1 MRKLKQPFMVEFSGT
16 PEAGKSTA
24 ILSVSNMLKTIGYK
38 TMILKESAE
47 SLPDEFKKG
56 TFEANWGIIDSKF
69 YAWKFLKEE
78 KCSVEQFNEFQRTC
92 LKKINPD
99 LFLGLLVSP
108 KTSIKRRGGEGRLV
122 NEQYV
127 KEYNKFFIN
136 FFETIE
142 VNKKLIKTDNISIVD
157 MNNMIYSTI
166 LNELP

>member
-1 MRKLKQPFMVEFSGT
+1 MRQLKQPFMVEFSGT

-56 TFEANWGIIDSKF
+56 TFEANLWMHFITQAGILKAQHSLVDIVLIDRGIIDSKF

-99 LFLGLLVSP
+99 LLKNVWVVSNTKQNADSLAKSLGLNGV
-108 KTSIKRRGGEGRLV
+108 
-122 NEQYV
+122 
-127 KEYNKFFIN
+127 
-136 FFETIE
+136 
-142 VNKKLIKTDNISIVD
+142 
-157 MNNMIYSTI
+157 
-166 LNELP
+166 